1 MTQAIIPIP
10 LNADLESARAFNHS
24 KTKRFMDYL
33 LGIPSLIVMLPFFLL
48 IGILI
53 KIDSPGPVFYKQK
66 RAGMNGRIFE
76 VIKFRTM
83 KYKADDSV
91 HRQRIKEYAEGKIN
105 AADGVKLTNDT
116 RITRVGRF
124 LRNTSVDEL
133 PQIFNVIKGDMSL
146 VGPRPVPIYE
156 AEKYK
161 LWQSERLSTLPGITG
176 LWQISGRSTVSFD
189 EQLRLDIRYIR
200 HQSLW
205 LNIVIILNTVPA
217 IISRRGAG

>member
-1 MTQAIIPIP
+1 MLEIIPIP
-10 LNADLESARAFNHS
+10 LNTNLESARAFNHS
-24 KTKRFMDYL
+24 IVKRIFDL
-33 LGIPSLIVMLPFFLL
+33 FITIPGLIILCPIFLV
-48 IGILI
+48 IGIAI
-53 KIDSPGPVFYKQK
+53 KLDSRGPMIYKQK
-66 RAGMNGRIFE
+66 RVGMNGRIFE

-83 KYKADDSV
+83 LNKADDTI
-91 HRQRIKEYAEGKIN
+91 HRKRIQEYTEGKIN
-105 AADGVKLTNDT
+105 ATEGVKLTHDP
-116 RITRVGRF
+116 RVTRVGRF
-124 LRNTSVDEL
+124 LRNTSIDEL
-133 PQIFNVIKGDMSL
+133 PQLFNVLSGDMSI

-205 LNIVIILNTVPA
+205 LNIVIILNTIPA
-217 IISRRGAG
+217 VISRRGAG